1 MNANTEYQILHRFIR
16 ERLRDI
22 HTIKPGVVTA
32 VNDFTVNVKP
42 LTTTK
47 YRDGTQLPI
56 ATLEDVPLMIPSAGM
71 GETRMTMPIKE
82 GDPVIVLM
90 SDRDYDDMLSSEITK
105 DSIFPGM
112 DISPL
117 GLNPVMAIPSF
128 FTEPQGKA
136 IDKENI
142 VIENKQSK
150 ITIAPDGDITL
161 ETPQNINVKAEKN
174 VSVEAQG
181 DVNVESQG
189 SAVVN
194 SMADITATA
203 TGSFSVTGAQI
214 SLNGPVNITG
224 SLTTTGVSTF
234 QSDVTTSGTVTG
246 GVVTNGTVDLGTH
259 VHPGVTTGSDDTGP
273 ATSP

>member
-1 MNANTEYQILHRFIR
+1 
-16 ERLRDI
+16 
-22 HTIKPGVVTA
+22 
-32 VNDFTVNVKP
+32 
-42 LTTTK
+42 
-47 YRDGTQLPI
+47 
-56 ATLEDVPLMIPSAGM
+56 M

-150 ITIAPDGDITL
+150 ITIAPDGDVTID
-161 ETPQNINVKAEKN
+161 
-174 VSVEAQG
+174 SQG
-181 DVNVESQG
+181 DT
-189 SAVVN
+189 VVN
-194 SMADITATA
+194 TQGNFDVNAS
-203 TGSFSVTGAQI
+203 QI
-214 SLNGPVNITG
+214 NLNAPVNISGDTNVDG
-224 SLTTTGVSTF
+224 AFTAVTVASATVNLDTHQHTYDDNFTTPTAPPTPS
-234 QSDVTTSGTVTG
+234 
-246 GVVTNGTVDLGTH
+246 
-259 VHPGVTTGSDDTGP
+259 
-273 ATSP
+273 